1 MPATVAR
8 TVSVQR
14 ISPVEC
20 AMLFGVAV
28 IVTGLTISAFSAIV
42 VDVAY
47 QAISARRWPADV
59 PPLTV
64 VLSVL
69 AVVVGA
75 SIGSALG

>member
-1 MPATVAR
+1 
-8 TVSVQR
+8 VQR

-28 IVTGLTISAFSAIV
+28 FVTGLTLSALVAIV

-47 QAISARRWPADV
+47 QAISDRRWPAEV
-59 PPLTV
+59 PPLAVAVSV
-64 VLSVL
+64 V

-75 SIGSALG
+75 SISSALG

>member
-1 MPATVAR
+1 MGLRPLLEL
-8 TVSVQR
+8 SVQR

-28 IVTGLTISAFSAIV
+28 IVTGLTISAFIAIV

-47 QAISARRWPADV
+47 QAISQKRWPAEV
-59 PPLTV
+59 PPLAV
-64 VLSVL
+64 VVSVV